1 MKKAT
6 LALIIGTVV
15 CVSLSN
21 SAIAGLRH
29 VMYVPDYSNGVT
41 PSNAD
46 LAQDAILGDMYQ
58 DLDTTYGMARDAQR
72 TAGTN
77 QGNIVDLYSQL
88 HSLTATSTATAADQ
102 GQKIANN
109 TATVAEQG
117 QKIASNTATVAEQG
131 QKIASNTAN
140 INANQSAVVA
150 LAQNVQSAQNTGAY
164 AESRAEAAMANTEAN
179 KSALAKTNQSIAANS
194 SELANHESRIDA
206 LEANTGAGNS
216 FARLKNQVDDN
227 RQRASAGIAG
237 VAAMANIPQVTQG
250 ATFSV
255 GAGAGTT
262 DGESALAVGF
272 SARATENTV
281 IKASVS
287 NDSQQNFVVGAGAAY
302 QW

>member
-6 LALIIGTVV
+6 LALIVGTVV

-41 PSNAD
+41 PSDAD
-46 LAQDAILGDMYQ
+46 LAQDAVLGDMYQ

-72 TAGTN
+72 TAGAN
-77 QGNIVDLYSQL
+77 QGNIVDLSTQL
-88 HSLTATSTATAADQ
+88 RSLTATSSATAVDQ

-109 TATVAEQG
+109 TATAADQG
-117 QKIASNTATVAEQG
+117 KKIAN
-131 QKIASNTAN
+131 NTAN

-150 LAQNVQSAQNTGAY
+150 LTQNVRSAQNAGAY

-179 KSALAKTNQSIAANS
+179 KSALAKTNQRIAANS
-194 SELANHESRIDA
+194 SGLANHESRIGA
-206 LEANTGAGNS
+206 LESNSVSGNS

>member
-6 LALIIGTVV
+6 LALIIGSVV

-29 VMYVPDYSNGVT
+29 VMYVLDYSNGVT

-88 HSLTATSTATAADQ
+88 HSLTATSTATVADQ

-109 TATVAEQG
+109 TATA
-117 QKIASNTATVAEQG
+117 AEQG

-194 SELANHESRIDA
+194 SELANHESRIGA
-206 LEANTGAGNS
+206 LESNSVSGNS

-302 QW
+302 QR

>member
-1 MKKAT
+1 MKMAT

-88 HSLTATSTATAADQ
+88 HSLTATSTATVTDQ

-109 TATVAEQG
+109 TATA
-117 QKIASNTATVAEQG
+117 AEQG

-194 SELANHESRIDA
+194 SELANHESRIGA
-206 LEANTGAGNS
+206 LESNSVSGNS

-302 QW
+302 QR